1 MATRKF
7 KCKVCGYVHEGD
19 KAPDRC
25 PMCQAPSSEF
35 EEITESGAEEVP
47 QTGKKGLNTNGNMY
61 TIIYSA
67 IIVVIVA
74 FLMAFVF
81 QALKPAQDA
90 NVALDKKKQILAAL
104 NIRNLTNEQAA
115 KEYTKDITADMIID
129 ANGATIAKGS
139 QGGEKDGF
147 KLNSA
152 DYKAGKLAVYICNV
166 NGVTKYVVP
175 VYGMGLWGPI
185 WGYIALNEDKGT
197 VFGAYFN
204 HESETA
210 GLGAEIKDNTA
221 WQEQFKGKK
230 IFKSG
235 SEDVA
240 LSVLKK
246 SDVKDPTTQCD
257 AVTGATLTSNGVSA
271 MLRDCLSKYKTFL
284 SGSKIKG
291 EE

>member
-1 MATRKF
+1 MATKKF
-7 KCKVCGYVHEGD
+7 RCKVCGYIHEGD
-19 KAPDRC
+19 AAPEKC
-25 PMCQAPSSEF
+25 PICQSPSSDF
-35 EEITESGAEEVP
+35 EEITESGVGGASI
-47 QTGKKGLNTNGNMY
+47 TSKKGLNTNSNTY
-61 TIIYSA
+61 TIIYSS
-67 IIVVIVA
+67 IIVVVVA

-104 NIRNLTNEQAA
+104 NIRDLTDEQAA
-115 KEYTKDITADMIID
+115 AEYAKDITADKIID
-129 ANGATIAKGS
+129 ATGKTVSKGS
-139 QGGEKDGF
+139 EGGEESGF

-152 DYKAGKLAVYICNV
+152 DYKAGKLALFVCKV
-166 NGVTKYVVP
+166 NGETKYVMP

-185 WGYIALNEDKGT
+185 WGYIAVNADKTT

-210 GLGAEIKDNTA
+210 GLGAEIKDNIA

-230 IFKSG
+230 IFKNG
-235 SEDVA
+235 SDDVA

-257 AVTGATLTSNGVSA
+257 GVTGATLTSNGVSA
-271 MLRDCLSKYKTFL
+271 MLKDCLSKYKTFL
-284 SGSKIKG
+284 NDK
-291 EE
+291 